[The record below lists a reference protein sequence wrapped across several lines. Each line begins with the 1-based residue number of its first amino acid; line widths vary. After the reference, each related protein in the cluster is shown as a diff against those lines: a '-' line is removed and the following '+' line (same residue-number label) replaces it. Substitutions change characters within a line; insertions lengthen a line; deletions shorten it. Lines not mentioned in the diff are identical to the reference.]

1 MIGDRI
7 ILGEVRDGAAVD
19 LISAFD
25 TGHDGSLS
33 TGHGNSSKDML
44 GRLETLFLMGLELP
58 LLAVRKQIA
67 SAIDIM
73 VHLGRLRD
81 KSRRVLEI
89 SEVIETETGPD
100 ISVLYKFREV
110 GEKQGM
116 ILGELFRTENR
127 LKNRGKLERAGIVLN
142 EI

>member
-1 MIGDRI
+1 
-7 ILGEVRDGAAVD
+7 
-19 LISAFD
+19 
-25 TGHDGSLS
+25 
-33 TGHGNSSKDML
+33 ML

-110 GEKQGM
+110 GEEQGV